1 MSSHALANFEI
12 QKHYQNEPWLS
23 RVYLRN
29 NLPKIK
35 DDAYVINLDEYK
47 SIKTHW
53 RDLSVNG
60 DNGSI
65 FWDATY
71 FDSFGVEN
79 IPKEIKKFI
88 GSKNLTN
95 FDRILAKD
103 SIMSGH
109 FALDLLISC

>member
-53 RDLSVNG
+53 RVCLWMVITG
-60 DNGSI
+60 AYFEIQHTLIALELKI
-65 FWDATY
+65 FQ
-71 FDSFGVEN
+71 
-79 IPKEIKKFI
+79 KK
-88 GSKNLTN
+88 SKN
-95 FDRILAKD
+95 
-103 SIMSGH
+103 S
-109 FALDLLISC
+109 

>member
-1 MSSHALANFEI
+1 MNPDLR
-12 QKHYQNEPWLS
+12 

-53 RDLSVNG
+53 RDLYVNG

-65 FWDATY
+65 F
-71 FDSFGVEN
+71 
-79 IPKEIKKFI
+79 
-88 GSKNLTN
+88 
-95 FDRILAKD
+95 
-103 SIMSGH
+103 
-109 FALDLLISC
+109 